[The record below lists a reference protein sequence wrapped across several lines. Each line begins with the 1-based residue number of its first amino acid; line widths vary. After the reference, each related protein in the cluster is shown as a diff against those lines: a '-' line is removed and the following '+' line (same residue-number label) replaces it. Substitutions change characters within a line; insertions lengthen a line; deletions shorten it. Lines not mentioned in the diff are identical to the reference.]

1 MKLLSYL
8 LDFFQ
13 RPLTALVTVSR
24 IFVAG
29 IMAIVAVLVLPW
41 RRVRIGILPVDEIGP
56 LTRNPHHYLWM
67 RSKEAPSRTWD
78 IWVYKPGTFVC
89 NAFVVEKWR
98 SEIRVSSS
106 WLTWWAAQILVHI
119 GGEKFLIPL
128 ERSWS
133 KLPSRQF
140 DFRLG
145 LNRSEEFTFDESLK
159 QLGITDLN
167 RVVTLCVRDPAYKAA
182 YRNEVLPVDLK
193 ESYRNHPISDFENV
207 ARELVGHGFT
217 VVRMGAAVSEPF
229 LPGVRGVVD
238 YASTDRRTELID
250 IGLMSRSLLCIS
262 TSLGIDQVAAM
273 AGKSRCIVNY
283 LSYHYVFDFYPWD
296 HVTVQRILNVIDG
309 RELSLIEALG
319 NASIAN
325 FRGSEDLLREG
336 LVTIRNSPEEI
347 RHVALEALQYQ
358 LQPTALS
365 GENLRRQRRFWE
377 ILERHGGIE
386 PLPLERRP
394 RIGSEFLR
402 NYEWWLE

>member
-8 LDFFQ
+8 LDFLQ

-67 RSKEAPSRTWD
+67 RSKEVPSRTWD
-78 IWVYKPGTFVC
+78 IWVFKPGTFVC
-89 NAFVVEKWR
+89 NAFVVEKWS
-98 SEIRVSSS
+98 SEIRVTSS
-106 WLTWWAAQILVHI
+106 WLTWWAGQILLHI
-119 GGEKFLIPL
+119 GGEKFSIPL
-128 ERSWS
+128 EKSWS

-145 LNRSEEFTFDESLK
+145 LNRSEESTFDESLT

-273 AGKSRCIVNY
+273 AGKSRCVVNY
-283 LSYHYVFDFYPWD
+283 LSYHSVFDFYPWD
-296 HVTVQRILNVIDG
+296 HVTVQRILNVNDG
-309 RELSLIEALG
+309 RELTLIEALG

-347 RHVALEALQYQ
+347 RHVALEALQYR
-358 LQPTALS
+358 LQPRALS
-365 GENLRRQRRFWE
+365 GENLRRQKRFWE
-377 ILERHGGIE
+377 ILERHAGIE

-394 RIGSEFLR
+394 RIGSEFLQ

>member
-8 LDFFQ
+8 LDSFQ
-13 RPLTALVTVSR
+13 RLLTSLVTVSR
-24 IFVAG
+24 ILVAVF
-29 IMAIVAVLVLPW
+29 MAIVAVLVLPW

-78 IWVYKPGTFVC
+78 VWVFKPGTFVC
-89 NAFVVEKWR
+89 NAFLVEKWR

-106 WLTWWAAQILVHI
+106 WLTWWAAQILLHI
-119 GGEKFLIPL
+119 GGEKFSIPL

-145 LNRSEEFTFDESLK
+145 LNRSEESTFDESLT

-217 VVRMGAAVSEPF
+217 VVRMGVAVSEPF
-229 LPGVRGVVD
+229 LPGVPGVVD
-238 YASTDRRTELID
+238 YASTGRRTELVD

-273 AGKSRCIVNY
+273 AGKSRCSVNH
-283 LSYHYVFDFYPWD
+283 LSYHSACNFYLWD
-296 HVTVQRILNVIDG
+296 HLTFQRILDVNDG

-319 NASIAN
+319 YASIAN
-325 FRGSEDLLREG
+325 FRGSEDLRREG

-347 RHVALEALQYQ
+347 RDVALEALQYQ
-358 LQPTALS
+358 LQPRALS
-365 GENLRRQRRFWE
+365 GENLRRQKRFWE
-377 ILERHGGIE
+377 ILERHAGIE

-402 NYEWWLE
+402 NNEWWLE